1 MIVYGASSQGVQEC
15 IQYQFSITEQKR
27 QRQQYG
33 ILTILQF
40 IGMTDVTGP
49 YVFINKATM
58 RLVKSYTAVF
68 IETQC
73 THIQPPI
80 EKGVETTLCVTTGF
94 FLMRTSVYTYKGVFL

>member
-1 MIVYGASSQGVQEC
+1 MYTI
-15 IQYQFSITEQKR
+15 SIFDHRTKTLETTVRNPQ
-27 QRQQYG
+27 
-33 ILTILQF
+33 LQF

-94 FLMRTSVYTYKGVFL
+94 PDANICLYL

>member
-1 MIVYGASSQGVQEC
+1 MERVPGGFKSVYNINFRSQNKNVRDN
-15 IQYQFSITEQKR
+15 STESLQ
-27 QRQQYG
+27 
-33 ILTILQF
+33 LQF
-40 IGMTDVTGP
+40 IEMTDVTGP

-94 FLMRTSVYTYKGVFL
+94 PDANIWLYL